1 MGTVVVKGDALLEVV
16 KWSYT
21 QGQARASG
29 NVQVEYRNLRTG
41 GKTGER
47 LSPSDKVERAVL
59 DSEVGSPSEPRA
71 RKRVEGVEGGFYILF
86 GDLRSPGALA
96 SRKKNIHHELLYSI
110 VDMIYTVLLYGSVLV

>member
-96 SRKKNIHHELLYSI
+96 SRKKKHSPRTPLLYCGY
-110 VDMIYTVLLYGSVLV
+110 DIYCTIIR

>member
-1 MGTVVVKGDALLEVV
+1 MIPLEQLRVGTVVVDKNGALLEVV

-47 LSPSDKVERAVL
+47 MSPSDKVERAVL
-59 DSEVGSPSEPRA
+59 ESEVGIWGAVSL
-71 RKRVEGVEGGFYILF
+71 GV
-86 GDLRSPGALA
+86 PC
-96 SRKKNIHHELLYSI
+96 N
-110 VDMIYTVLLYGSVLV
+110 GS

>member
-41 GKTGER
+41 SKTGER

-59 DSEVGSPSEPRA
+59 DSEVRGSTVRRRA
-71 RKRVEGVEGGFYILF
+71 HDEWRVEGVERGF
-86 GDLRSPGALA
+86 
-96 SRKKNIHHELLYSI
+96 
-110 VDMIYTVLLYGSVLV
+110 